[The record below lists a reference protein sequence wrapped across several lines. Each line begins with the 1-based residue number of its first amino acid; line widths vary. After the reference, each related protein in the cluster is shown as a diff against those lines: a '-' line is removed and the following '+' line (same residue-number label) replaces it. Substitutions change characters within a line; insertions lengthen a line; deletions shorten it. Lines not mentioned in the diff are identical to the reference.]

1 MSYFWHLVEIF
12 VVNDANDIN
21 DDDDDDDDNDDVVA
35 TEVSK
40 AEGRKSLNADPG
52 NDVTGWMKRKY

>member
-21 DDDDDDDDNDDVVA
+21 DDDDDNDDDAGA

>member
-1 MSYFWHLVEIF
+1 MSYFWHLVEID

-21 DDDDDDDDNDDVVA
+21 DDDDNNDDVVA

>member
-21 DDDDDDDDNDDVVA
+21 DDDDDVVA